1 MKGMFMV
8 EHTPETIG
16 QSAPV
21 WETLR
26 YEARMAAQREPA
38 LSSYID
44 AAILSHAT
52 FGAALAFHLAEK
64 VSGKRLNAL
73 QVREICNQAYQTDP
87 AIVAAALRDMAA
99 VYTRDPACHQYLQPF
114 MFFKGFLA
122 LQVHRLAHWLW
133 NDARDTLAFHFQSR
147 ASELFQVDIH
157 PATQIGSGIMFDHA
171 TGIVI
176 GETAVIGDDCTI
188 LQGVTLGGTGK
199 EIGDR
204 HPKIGNGVLVSV
216 GAKILG
222 NLTIGDKAKVAAGS
236 VVLKNVEPLCTV
248 AGVPAVPVGG
258 PCAEAAKN
266 MDQSIPE

>member
-1 MKGMFMV
+1 MV
-8 EHTPETIG
+8 ENTPETAG

-26 YEARMAAQREPA
+26 YEARMAAQQEPA
-38 LSSYID
+38 LASYID
-44 AAILSHAT
+44 AAILSHAE
-52 FGAALAFHLAEK
+52 FRMALAFHLAEK
-64 VSGKRLNAL
+64 VSGRRLNAL
-73 QVREICNQAYQTDP
+73 QLREVCNQAYQADP
-87 AIVAAALRDMAA
+87 AIVTAALRDMEA

-114 MFFKGFLA
+114 LFFKGFLA
-122 LQVHRLAHWLW
+122 LQVHRLSHWLW
-133 NDARDTLAFHFQSR
+133 KDGRDTLALHLQSR

-188 LQGVTLGGTGK
+188 MQGVTLGGTGK
-199 EIGDR
+199 ETGDR

-222 NLTIGDKAKVAAGS
+222 NLMIGDKAKIAAGS
-236 VVLKNVEPLCTV
+236 VVLKNVAPLCTV